1 MLSFDKTNYFYFYN
15 FQTGFVMY
23 LALVIKIFGSHL
35 IFLKIFEILFMSLT
49 NVFVYKIASKVY
61 TKKIGII
68 SSIIYSLLFF
78 NIAGSSIINNQ
89 HFSTLLVILS
99 IYFFIKDKCF
109 YYVLSGILVG
119 IANIIRPSSI
129 IILISFCLF
138 LLWKLL
144 INNFKTW
151 KTFLIGFLLI
161 ILSAFSTMKI
171 FDYSLLNLNVVPTST
186 LSSNAKYFKFVLG
199 IHGNGIYNIPTET
212 AEKTQVYFDLQKL
225 NFDYE
230 LYNNECKNFIV
241 NKFTQNTKE
250 TFGHIKN
257 KMLVF
262 CGEEDNQIGFSGNK
276 VQNSKSYIFIKYYG
290 YVQYFLL
297 IVFSLLTVIINVK
310 ESKFYNTKNNLYQTQ
325 ILFEIVFILY
335 FCAHLLIEV
344 QPRYIY
350 DQYLMLAFI
359 ASPSIY
365 LLFSI
370 ISSKYNKKDKEV

>member
-199 IHGNGIYNIPTET
+199 IHENGIYNIPTET

-344 QPRYIY
+344 QPRYRY

>member
-99 IYFFIKDKCF
+99 IYFFIKDKWF
-109 YYVLSGILVG
+109 YYILSGTLVG

-129 IILISFCLF
+129 IILIAFCGF

-144 INNFKTW
+144 INNFKNW
-151 KTFLIGFLLI
+151 KVFLLGFLLI
-161 ILSAFSTMKI
+161 ALSTFSTMKI
-171 FDYSLLNLNVVPTST
+171 FDYTLLNLNIVPTST

-344 QPRYIY
+344 QPRYRY

>member
-171 FDYSLLNLNVVPTST
+171 FDYTLLKLNIVPTST

-199 IHGNGIYNIPTET
+199 IHGNGIYNIPTEN
-212 AEKTQVYFDLQKL
+212 AERTQVYFDLQKL

-230 LYNNECKNFIV
+230 EYNNKCRDFIV
-241 NKFTQNTKE
+241 NQFTQNTRE
-250 TFGHIKN
+250 TLGYIKD

-325 ILFEIVFILY
+325 ILSEIIFILY

-344 QPRYIY
+344 QPRYRY

-370 ISSKYNKKDKEV
+370 ISSKHNKKDKEV

>member
-89 HFSTLLVILS
+89 HFSTLLIILS
-99 IYFFIKDKCF
+99 IYFFIKDKWF
-109 YYVLSGILVG
+109 YYILSGTLVG

-129 IILISFCLF
+129 IILIAFCGF

-144 INNFKTW
+144 INNFKNW
-151 KTFLIGFLLI
+151 KVFLLGFLLI
-161 ILSAFSTMKI
+161 ALSTFSTMKI
-171 FDYSLLNLNVVPTST
+171 FDYTLLNLNIVPTST

-262 CGEEDNQIGFSGNK
+262 FGEEDNQIGFSGNK

-344 QPRYIY
+344 QPRYRY

>member
-1 MLSFDKTNYFYFYN
+1 
-15 FQTGFVMY
+15 MY
-23 LALVIKIFGSHL
+23 LALIIKIFGEHI
-35 IFLKIFEILFMSLT
+35 IFLNLFEILFMALT

-61 TKKIGII
+61 TEKIGLL
-68 SSIIYSLLFF
+68 SSALYSLLLF

-89 HFSTLLVILS
+89 HFSTLLIILS
-99 IYFFIKDKCF
+99 IYLFIKDKWF
-109 YYVLSGILVG
+109 YYILSGTLIG

-129 IILISFCLF
+129 IILIAFCGF

-144 INNFKTW
+144 INNFKNW
-151 KTFLIGFLLI
+151 KVFLLGLLLI
-161 ILSAFSTMKI
+161 VLSAFSTMKI
-171 FDYSLLNLNVVPTST
+171 FDYTLLKLNIVPTST

-199 IHGNGIYNIPTET
+199 IHGNGIYNIPTEN
-212 AEKTQVYFDLQKL
+212 AERTQVYFDLQKL

-230 LYNNECKNFIV
+230 EYNNKCRDFIV
-241 NKFTQNTKE
+241 NQFTQNTRE
-250 TFGHIKN
+250 TLGYIKD

-262 CGEEDNQIGFSGNK
+262 GGKADNQIDFSGNI

-297 IVFSLLTVIINVK
+297 IVFSLLTVIINVR
-310 ESKFYNTKNNLYQTQ
+310 ESKLYNTKNNLYQTQ
-325 ILFEIVFILY
+325 ILFEIIFILY

-344 QPRYIY
+344 QPRYRY

-359 ASPSIY
+359 ASPSMY

-370 ISSKYNKKDKEV
+370 ISSKYNKKDKEA